1 MKYATEQVLEF
12 FVFDSNDAGVE
23 GQQNNITCTL
33 SKDGGTAVA
42 LTNQAI
48 TGYTQIGDGRY
59 SILVTVA
66 ETTCHQMSLRPVC
79 AGYQIYALP
88 SPLIYTSL
96 EDAIKARTDLII
108 YPSAVTGGNG
118 PVNADGTLT
127 TPLVIG
133 DDYLTAQDR
142 GFQFIITDPGMVAA
156 TSTCK
161 LGFNSATKGSFEVS
175 GAITDNGSTW
185 TLDFDVTAA
194 DSASLLPGLYDWS
207 SHVADASTNKQT
219 RIRSTT
225 TSVYWVTAQT
235 TV

>member
-1 MKYATEQVLEF
+1 MKYASIQPIEIQI
-12 FVFDSNDAGVE
+12 FDSNNQLVTGQAG
-23 GQQNNITCTL
+23 NITCTL
-33 SKDGGTAVA
+33 AKDGDEDNRDP
-42 LTNQAI
+42 LTNN
-48 TGYTQIGDGRY
+48 TFTEVSTGRY
-59 SILVTVA
+59 ATTVTVL
-66 ETTCHQMSLRPVC
+66 ETTCHQMSLVATC
-79 AGYQIYALP
+79 QGYQAWPLP

-175 GAITDNGSTW
+175 GTITDNGSTW

-207 SHVADASTNKQT
+207 AHVADASTNKQT